1 MHFYMHA
8 KVTEFANLLHYEFV
22 GTTTRD
28 PASLSNRLYPA
39 EAGKKLLSYPKGAK
53 IATSSVFTRKYLK
66 SRKVKQ
72 LQNNSFKKVGYSSKK
87 SVRGS
92 VQIRKGVVLQAVVA
106 RHVMNKCKE
115 CPVKVAPL

>member
-39 EAGKKLLSYPKGAK
+39 EAGKNRLSKLAIMGTQTVYFSD
-53 IATSSVFTRKYLK
+53 SVTCD
-66 SRKVKQ
+66 V
-72 LQNNSFKKVGYSSKK
+72 
-87 SVRGS
+87 
-92 VQIRKGVVLQAVVA
+92 
-106 RHVMNKCKE
+106 
-115 CPVKVAPL
+115 

>member
-39 EAGKKLLSYPKGAK
+39 EAGKKWLISICCSKAQSL
-53 IATSSVFTRKYLK
+53 ICF
-66 SRKVKQ
+66 
-72 LQNNSFKKVGYSSKK
+72 NSKTGEQGQKSSKGGA
-87 SVRGS
+87 V
-92 VQIRKGVVLQAVVA
+92 IRPEGYLRFVYQGVATGYPSS
-106 RHVMNKCKE
+106 RFF
-115 CPVKVAPL
+115 

>member
-39 EAGKKLLSYPKGAK
+39 EAGKKCALLGVRKVLKQLSDYHVFK
-53 IATSSVFTRKYLK
+53 IPHKKCAFLSVIKVTKYLP
-66 SRKVKQ
+66 
-72 LQNNSFKKVGYSSKK
+72 SFKCDQYD
-87 SVRGS
+87 
-92 VQIRKGVVLQAVVA
+92 
-106 RHVMNKCKE
+106 
-115 CPVKVAPL
+115 